1 MTCQPDE
8 SLCFAACQLFSG
20 GTQQFQALE
29 RGALHP
35 SPSSGPFRHRSSAHS
50 SARTSSE
57 RKPRAHFPAFGST
70 KGLASWPTG
79 PTTGSGLFSSVTPG
93 THGSVPPNPAGQQLC
108 RWMTGP
114 SELW

>member
-8 SLCFAACQLFSG
+8 SLCFTDGQLFSG
-20 GTQQFQALE
+20 GTQQFQAPE
-29 RGALHP
+29 RAALYP
-35 SPSSGPFRHRSSAHS
+35 SPSSGPFRLRPSAHS

-79 PTTGSGLFSSVTPG
+79 PVGSGIVTPG
-93 THGSVPPNPAGQQLC
+93 GLTGLSPQIQQDSNSAD
-108 RWMTGP
+108 R
-114 SELW
+114 